1 MLRRRCAEFVDV
13 EEWAVQILERGRG
26 NERSLLFFPCTAEAE
41 WAFEG
46 AIALLARKWYVYR
59 AVYDGHRSEYPG
71 DFTSV
76 EQTVDE
82 AAACLKAHGV
92 TRLDAAYG
100 CSLGGACLTRLL
112 ALGEVPV
119 GRAIID
125 GGIMPCH
132 FAYPLRRLVLLRDVL
147 GFKIAA
153 GSRRMLEAAFP
164 PERFTLPGH
173 DPREEYGAME
183 AYLRTC
189 SGRTIRNVFWSGN
202 NYRLCGQQCAREGDG
217 TRNPTR
223 CTLPSVFPSAPR
235 RRESARFSE
244 SEESARCPDIDATSG
259 RCFLAEFWKCR
270 LSNLGQF

>member
-1 MLRRRCAEFVDV
+1 MGVRGRDCPACAEMARLSGGLRRPSVGISRRLYLCGADG
-13 EEWAVQILERGRG
+13 GRSG
-26 NERSLLFFPCTAEAE
+26 CLS
-41 WAFEG
+41 EG
-46 AIALLARKWYVYR
+46 AR
-59 AVYDGHRSEYPG
+59 
-71 DFTSV
+71 
-76 EQTVDE
+76 
-82 AAACLKAHGV
+82 V
-92 TRLDAAYG
+92 TRLDAACG

-125 GGIMPCH
+125 GGIMPCR

-164 PERFTLPGH
+164 PEHFTLPEH

-223 CTLPSVFPSAPR
+223 CTLPSVFPPAPR

-244 SEESARCPDIDATSG
+244 SEESSRCPDIDATSG

-270 LSNLGQF
+270 LSNLGQL